1 MPFKEVVVATGGGAV
16 VRPENW
22 GYLHHGIVVWLT
34 GTPELL
40 ARRALRDGVAQRPM
54 LAPIE
59 GALQVC
65 WLTLCTRFWPSL
77 TDAEGQ
83 SLGV

>member
-59 GALQVC
+59 GVLQVC
-65 WLTLCTRFWPSL
+65 WLTLCISFWPGI

-83 SLGV
+83 SSGV